1 MKILNSVLIACAW
14 WVAQVSAVVVGI
26 LTFITNIFKKVVYKT
41 VPLWY
46 YYPINYGGTE
56 NEKDC

>member
-14 WVAQVSAVVVGI
+14 LVAQVSAVVIGI
-26 LTFITNIFKKVVYKT
+26 HIYYEYFLKVVYKT
-41 VPLWY
+41 VLPWY